1 MSFTGTKGM
10 PMAPA
15 MSIMGS
21 ERLVYSSTSI
31 VCGYALLDRAAVAA
45 RQAVE
50 PERDEG

>member
-1 MSFTGTKGM
+1 MRSVPSMSRTGTNGM

-31 VCGYALLDRAAVAA
+31 LWGMPFSMA
-45 RQAVE
+45 R
-50 PERDEG
+50 R